1 MPLITTPRIMNSCT
15 LHLCTTMHPCACTPS
30 APLSTPPAHQ
40 VLVEGKRPN
49 LVPPMRPLT
58 DLRKL
63 LLTVKRSLPMSP
75 EVKEALLAAV
85 RDPEGEDAH
94 GFDPA
99 LIFR

>member
-1 MPLITTPRIMNSCT
+1 MTSCT
-15 LHLCTTMHPCACTPS
+15 LHLCTTMHPRASS
-30 APLSTPPAHQ
+30 ARPLHALCTPPAHQ

-75 EVKEALLAAV
+75 EVKEALLAAA

>member
-1 MPLITTPRIMNSCT
+1 MSTCT
-15 LHLCTTMHPCACTPS
+15 LHLCTIM
-30 APLSTPPAHQ
+30 HQ

-75 EVKEALLAAV
+75 EVPYSSKSCVGVGVGGGVGGGGEVSTTTLTLTLSTVGEGGAA
-85 RDPEGEDAH
+85 RGGA
-94 GFDPA
+94 
-99 LIFR
+99 

>member
-1 MPLITTPRIMNSCT
+1 MNSCT
-15 LHLCTTMHPCACTPS
+15 LHLCTTM
-30 APLSTPPAHQ
+30 HQ